1 MAELKMMA
9 KMCLQDVNQMTINIS
24 KHKGK
29 VARYYTIH
37 SLTIPHVDLKVKGE
51 RRRA

>member
-29 VARYYTIH
+29 VARYCTIH

-51 RRRA
+51 RKCA